1 MTTFFALLE
10 KHLTALALENLPL
23 AVLLIIAII
32 ALAVIVAVRYNKK
45 ISQAEAERAE
55 SKIIKKQ
62 QEKIIQ
68 LIEAMPCVS
77 KPNATWLQ
85 DEAKNGGRPPDYPI
99 KCQYHIAKER
109 GEK

>member
-1 MTTFFALLE
+1 MTFFALLE
-10 KHLTALALENLPL
+10 KHLTTLALENIPL
-23 AVLLIIAII
+23 ALLLVIAVV
-32 ALAVIVAVRYNKK
+32 ALAVVVTVRYNSK
-45 ISQAEAERAE
+45 ISQAEADRTDAA
-55 SKIIKKQ
+55 IRKKQ

-99 KCQYHIAKER
+99 KCQYHIAKE
-109 GEK
+109 GGNK

>member
-10 KHLTALALENLPL
+10 KHLTELALKNLPL
-23 AVLLIIAII
+23 AVLLIIAVI

-45 ISQAEAERAE
+45 IGEAEAERAE
-55 SKIIKKQ
+55 FKTMKKQ

-68 LIEAMPCVS
+68 LLEAAPCVS
-77 KPNATWLQ
+77 KRNATWLQ
-85 DEAKNGGRPPDYPI
+85 DETKNGGRPPEPI
-99 KCQYHIAKER
+99 MCQYHAAKER

>member
-10 KHLTALALENLPL
+10 KHLTELALENLPL
-23 AVLLIIAII
+23 AVLLIIAVI

-55 SKIIKKQ
+55 FRIMKKQ

-68 LIEAMPCVS
+68 LLEAAPCVS
-77 KPNATWLQ
+77 KRNATWLQ
-85 DEAKNGGRPPDYPI
+85 DETKNGGRPPEPI
-99 KCQYHIAKER
+99 MCQYHAAKER

>member
-10 KHLTALALENLPL
+10 KHLTELALENLPL
-23 AVLLIIAII
+23 AVLLIIAVI

-45 ISQAEAERAE
+45 IGEAEAERAE
-55 SKIIKKQ
+55 FKIMKKQ

-68 LIEAMPCVS
+68 LLEAAPCVS
-77 KPNATWLQ
+77 KRNATWLQ
-85 DEAKNGGRPPDYPI
+85 DETKNGGRPPEPI
-99 KCQYHIAKER
+99 TCQYHAAKER

>member
-10 KHLTALALENLPL
+10 KHLTALALENIPL
-23 AVLLIIAII
+23 TVLLIIAVV

-45 ISQAEAERAE
+45 IGQAEAERAE
-55 SKIIKKQ
+55 IKVMKKQ

-68 LIEAMPCVS
+68 LLEAAPCIS
-77 KPNATWLQ
+77 KRNATWLQ
-85 DEAKNGGRPPDYPI
+85 DETKNGGRPPEPI
-99 KCQYHIAKER
+99 MCQYHAAKER

>member
-1 MTTFFALLE
+1 MTFFALLE
-10 KHLTALALENLPL
+10 KHLTELAIENIPL
-23 AVLLIIAII
+23 AVLLIIAVV

-55 SKIIKKQ
+55 SKIMKKQ

-68 LIEAMPCVS
+68 LLEAAPCVS
-77 KPNATWLQ
+77 KRNATWLQ
-85 DEAKNGGRPPDYPI
+85 DEAKNGGRPPEPI
-99 KCQYHIAKER
+99 VCQYHAAKER

>member
-1 MTTFFALLE
+1 MTFFALLE
-10 KHLTALALENLPL
+10 KHLTELAIENIPL
-23 AVLLIIAII
+23 AVLLIIAVI

-55 SKIIKKQ
+55 FKVIKKQ

-68 LIEAMPCVS
+68 LLEAVPCVS
-77 KPNATWLQ
+77 KRNATWLQ
-85 DEAKNGGRPPDYPI
+85 DETKNGGRPPEPI
-99 KCQYHIAKER
+99 VCQYHAAKER

>member
-1 MTTFFALLE
+1 MTFFALLE
-10 KHLTALALENLPL
+10 KHLTTLALENTPL
-23 AVLLIIAII
+23 ALLLVIAVV
-32 ALAVIVAVRYNKK
+32 ALAVVVTVRYNSK
-45 ISQAEAERAE
+45 INQAEADRNDAA
-55 SKIIKKQ
+55 IRKKQ

-99 KCQYHIAKER
+99 KCQYHIAKE
-109 GEK
+109 GGNK